1 MKFKYLTICL
11 IAINIQSAYAD
22 TGDEENNPAP
32 PIFAGQDY
40 DIGACEPYMTECT
53 VNGNPKFYGRE
64 LNHVNLIPENNIE
77 FKQNLRKIIDFGDV
91 HNITIKTK
99 DDMEANSISLRNH
112 IEVAGDN
119 GNPTVLN
126 KSGLNMNGKIISGL
140 QDGAIEANSKEAVN
154 GGQIF
159 DLLKRNQQG
168 SGNQIQLNSGNNIQI
183 QKSNTDEYTIA
194 TTDRISVKSIAIDNK
209 VMIDNQGINGGGE
222 KVTNIADG
230 EISATSTD
238 AITGRQLFNAMRQN
252 PTDYRLAQRL
262 DESIHKT
269 ELLKDEL
276 SSAIAASNAMA
287 GLTQDSQYGTNMLS
301 IGVGGYSNKQ
311 AIAIGVSGVTDNGKW
326 TYRLNGAVGINK
338 GHHNQRFSYSSSIGY
353 QF

>member
-22 TGDEENNPAP
+22 TGDEENNPAQ
-32 PIFAGQDY
+32 PIFAGQEY
-40 DIGACEPYMTECT
+40 DIGSCEPYMTECT

-112 IEVAGDN
+112 IEIAGDN

-126 KSGLNMNGKIISGL
+126 KNGLNMNDKIISGL

-159 DLLKRNQQG
+159 DLLKRNQQNN
-168 SGNQIQLNSGNNIQI
+168 GNPTQLNSGNNIQI
-183 QKSNTDEYTIA
+183 H
-194 TTDRISVKSIAIDNK
+194 K
-209 VMIDNQGINGGGE
+209 VIIDNQGINGGGE
-222 KVTNIADG
+222 KITNIADG

-252 PTDYRLAQRL
+252 PTDYRLEQRL

-287 GLTQDSQYGTNMLS
+287 GLTQASQYGTNMLS
-301 IGVGGYSNKQ
+301 IGVGSYSNKQ

-326 TYRLNGAVGINK
+326 TYRLNSSVGINK
-338 GHHNQRFSYSSSIGY
+338 GHNNQRFSYSSSIGY